1 MKISRPYSLK
11 YCIILAVL
19 SIIFLIMDIY
29 LVNILT
35 SLAYRGT
42 GEVYEWDYGVGY
54 GYVNIDVSVNC
65 IHKWNYH
72 EWIYNYDIEITS
84 SGGVE
89 PISISNVWVSFYK
102 NDVYLKTFTQGGPYL
117 GCSGGFCYRGQ
128 RYAID
133 FHDNISLI
141 GNLIVK
147 FKVQGYIQTETLNFN
162 ITYEYPEPS
171 WFESQGFLLI
181 IVGQGAAVIS
191 LIAIIYIIETN
202 KPSIKKREI

>member
-11 YCIILAVL
+11 YCVILAVL

-29 LVNILT
+29 LVNVLT
-35 SLAYRGT
+35 SLAYKGT

-65 IHKWNYH
+65 IRKWNY
-72 EWIYNYDIEITS
+72 NFDFKITS

-89 PISISNVWVSFYK
+89 PISISNIWVNFYK
-102 NDVYLKTFTQGGPYL
+102 NDVYLKTFILKDENL
-117 GCSGGFCYRGQ
+117 GCGGGFYDRGQ

-147 FKVQGYIQTETLNFN
+147 FKVQGYIQIETLNFN

-181 IVGQGAAVIS
+181 IVGQGTAIII

>member
-11 YCIILAVL
+11 YCVILAVL

-29 LVNILT
+29 LVNILS
-35 SLAYRGT
+35 SLAYKGT

-54 GYVNIDVSVNC
+54 GYVNIDFSVNC
-65 IHKWNYH
+65 IRKWNY
-72 EWIYNYDIEITS
+72 NYDFEITS
-84 SGGVE
+84 SDGVE
-89 PISISNVWVSFYK
+89 PISISNIWVSFYK
-102 NDVYLKTFTQGGPYL
+102 NNLYLKTFTLEGPYL
-117 GCSGGFCYRGQ
+117 ECNGQFFFRGQ

-141 GNLIVK
+141 GNLIAK

-191 LIAIIYIIETN
+191 LIAIIYIIEIN